1 MYRQTDIAIMKTN
14 IDFIKEEAMNKKLE
28 ILDPTLKEYNEVYAV
43 IVDYIKRKNKIIYG
57 GYAQNHLIKLKNKD
71 DVFYKDS
78 DLADIEFYSYEP
90 LTDVIELSDLLH
102 SKGYKYV
109 QGTDGVH
116 PETYK
121 IFVNFINYCDLYYM
135 PKNVYDNM
143 PYILDK
149 GIKYTH
155 PHFMLID
162 AFRVYA
168 DPLTSYFRLDK
179 TFNRFTT
186 LMKYYPFDK
195 SYEKNRVEYKTNLKD
210 EELKEIKRFVRHKIL
225 HNSQLIVIGHYAFNY
240 LVKKINL
247 DLEIDNFTYYQTIT
261 INYKED
267 KEKIKNLLIDTYG
280 KDINIKNFTP
290 YFQFYDAHTEY
301 YYKNVCILKLYGHN
315 NRCIVNNFSEKK
327 EVHFGTFQ
335 LIFLYL
341 LVDYQYSITKRDK
354 FEENNYMCMIT
365 RLLRAR
371 EYYLDKHDITILD
384 KSPFQEFTLQCI
396 GSTEDPLRMAFIKR
410 KEKKDAGKQIVFRYD
425 PKGRPGTIPIFRFEN
440 TSGNEILNK

>member
-1 MYRQTDIAIMKTN
+1 
-14 IDFIKEEAMNKKLE
+14 
-28 ILDPTLKEYNEVYAV
+28 
-43 IVDYIKRKNKIIYG
+43 
-57 GYAQNHLIKLKNKD
+57 
-71 DVFYKDS
+71 
-78 DLADIEFYSYEP
+78 
-90 LTDVIELSDLLH
+90 
-102 SKGYKYV
+102 
-109 QGTDGVH
+109 
-116 PETYK
+116 
-121 IFVNFINYCDLYYM
+121 
-135 PKNVYDNM
+135 
-143 PYILDK
+143 
-149 GIKYTH
+149 
-155 PHFMLID
+155 
-162 AFRVYA
+162 
-168 DPLTSYFRLDK
+168 
-179 TFNRFTT
+179 
-186 LMKYYPFDK
+186 MKYYPFDK
-195 SYEKNRVEYKTNLKD
+195 SYEKNKVEYKTNLKD

-225 HNSQLIVIGHYAFNY
+225 HNSQLIVIGHYAYNY

-247 DLEIDNFTYYQTIT
+247 GLEIENFTYYQTIT

-267 KEKIKNLLIDTYG
+267 KEKINNLLIDTYG

-290 YFQFYDAHTEY
+290 YFQFYDVHTEY
-301 YYKNVCILKLYGHN
+301 YYKNVCIFKLYGHN

-341 LVDYQYSITKRDK
+341 LVDYQYAITKRDK